1 MATIKFYQYPKC
13 STCRKAQKFLE
24 GTNIDYQSIDITVTP
39 PNKKELKTAAE
50 RYLEGNYKKLF
61 NTSGQVYREL
71 GLKDKL
77 ASMSNNE
84 MLSLLASN
92 GKLIKRPLLVADDLS
107 LVGFKESDWEDG
119 LAD

>member
-1 MATIKFYQYPKC
+1 MKFYQYPKC

-24 GTNIDYQSIDITVTP
+24 AASIDYQNIDITSNP
-39 PNKKELKTAAE
+39 PSKKELKTAAE
-50 RYLEGNYKKLF
+50 QYLEGNYKKLF

-77 ASMSNNE
+77 ASMSNGE

-92 GKLIKRPLLVADDLS
+92 GKLIKRPLLIGNTLS
-107 LVGFKESDWEDG
+107 LVGFKEADWEDG
-119 LAD
+119 LSD